1 MMDLLKDVPATI
13 ETLLLAL
20 AALVPGFVWY
30 RASTLFVTKARHAEK
45 AWLLE
50 ILTRSCAVHAVSG
63 GALYWIAVSGMHKTS
78 PFWFVYAIAGIIFGV
93 PLLLTAVGVLFAALA
108 FGIPPKLIRPAPEAW
123 DFRFIR
129 SKPCWVRARLKDGKC
144 VGGYFGNFSAASS
157 DTDKRDIFIEY
168 AWEISE
174 NGAFIRAIPDTDGM
188 WIRGEDI
195 QIIEFFKDKSL
206 PKKKEKSDGKAAGRK
221 DGEAGASVSGGDAG
235 QLKGPVVLPPAAGA
249 DLDGK
254 GPRAGEERTAGNP
267 GPDPANVADGGLGAG
282 A

>member
-1 MMDLLKDVPATI
+1 MDLLKDVPATI

-30 RASTLFVTKARHAEK
+30 RASALFVTKARHPEK

-50 ILTRSCAVHAVSG
+50 ILTRSCVVHAVSG

-78 PFWFVYAIAGIIFGV
+78 PFWFVWSISGIIFGV
-93 PLLLTAVGVLFAALA
+93 PLALTLVGVLFAAVA
-108 FGIPPKLIRPAPEAW
+108 FRIPPKLIRPAPEAW

-129 SKPCWVRARLKDGKC
+129 SNPCWVRARLKDGKC
-144 VGGYFGNFSAASS
+144 VGGYFGKLSAASS

-174 NGAFIRAIPDTDGM
+174 NGAFLRAIPDTEGI
-188 WIRGEDI
+188 WIRGDDV
-195 QIIEFFKDKSL
+195 QMIEFLKDKSAS
-206 PKKKEKSDGKAAGRK
+206 KKKEKSDGQAAGRQ
-221 DGEAGASVSGGDAG
+221 DGEAGPAVPGSDSG
-235 QLKGPVVLPPAAGA
+235 QHKGPVVLPPAAGA

-254 GPRAGEERTAGNP
+254 GARAGGRPAGGP
-267 GPDPANVADGGLGAG
+267 GPDAPDVADRGLGAG